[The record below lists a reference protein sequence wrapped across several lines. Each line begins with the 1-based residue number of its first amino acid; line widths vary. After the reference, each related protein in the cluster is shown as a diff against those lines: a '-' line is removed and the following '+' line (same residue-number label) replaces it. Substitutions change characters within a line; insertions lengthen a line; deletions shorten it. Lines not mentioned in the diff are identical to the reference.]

1 MTKAAPKHV
10 SLAAVDFAPRFAYGD
25 QAQVAE
31 VCGTG
36 DGTPLGTGFVRM
48 KNASIP
54 WTVRYDEVVLVLEGQ
69 LTIKMASGDIT
80 AGPMECIWLPAD
92 TDLVYQATEALVF
105 YAIHPADWAKT

>member
-1 MTKAAPKHV
+1 MTKSAPKHV
-10 SLAAVDFAPRFAYGD
+10 SLAGLDFVPRFAHGD

-48 KNASIP
+48 QNASIP

-69 LTIKMASGDIT
+69 LTIKMDRGDIT

-92 TDLVYQATEALVF
+92 TDLVYEAAEALVF
-105 YAIHPADWAKT
+105 YAIHPADWAKA